1 MFPSPL
7 ENEKETCTVALLF
20 VTIALIIAQMLD
32 SSNTT
37 DVVCR
42 EVNFSFKREQPA
54 MIRAIL
60 SSLHPAMPC
69 RPHQE
74 LGRVVAVLAWMGSYL
89 FDGKS
94 VSPSCDRNVGE
105 ATLSSIFERLNLDQ
119 PNASGRCRVTL
130 TPT

>member
-60 SSLHPAMPC
+60 IPSSRHAMPTPSGVGQS
-69 RPHQE
+69 R
-74 LGRVVAVLAWMGSYL
+74 GGVGM
-89 FDGKS
+89 DGK
-94 VSPSCDRNVGE
+94 
-105 ATLSSIFERLNLDQ
+105 LSI
-119 PNASGRCRVTL
+119 
-130 TPT
+130 